1 MNNPKLTKNSI
12 KRVTIIGSLNPA
24 PCYEEWEQ
32 YMLCKFSNENVSE
45 LIITSSNNILN
56 NYVKRFCDAHDFNV
70 HVAELDS
77 SISKEEAN
85 NQRNTELFED
95 TDFVMLF
102 VPDKSDNKKVERSQA
117 KPTDKEVLVVFNNI
131 VFNTIHTDIGNHQF
145 TQNTMTT
152 ESIKEEELITPEE
165 ELALIAR
172 AQKGDTEAMT
182 QLIGINRRFV
192 TALARK
198 YEGKGLSLDELISEG
213 NKGIEAACMKFDPTR
228 GFKFI
233 SFAVWFVRQSIQN
246 ALNIQK

>member
-12 KRVTIIGSLNPA
+12 KRVSIIGSLNPA

-32 YMLCKFSNENVSE
+32 YMLCKFSNEDVSE
-45 LIITSSNNILN
+45 LIITSSNNTLN
-56 NYVKRFCDAHDFNV
+56 DYVKRFCDNRDFNV

-77 SISKEEAN
+77 SISKEEAY
-85 NQRNTELFED
+85 NQRNAKLFDD
-95 TDFVMLF
+95 TDFVILF

-131 VFNTIHTDIGNHQF
+131 VFHTIPTAIRSHQF
-145 TQNTMTT
+145 AHNTMTT
-152 ESIKEEELITPEE
+152 EPIKKEELITPEE

-172 AQKGDTEAMT
+172 AQIGNTEAMT

-198 YEGKGLSLDELISEG
+198 YEGKGLSLDELICEG
-213 NKGIEAACMKFDPTR
+213 NKGLEAACMKFDPSR

-233 SFAVWFVRQSIQN
+233 SFAVWFVRH
-246 ALNIQK
+246 ALIDATQK